1 MTFMYILQ
9 CQTGEE
15 GRVEGWT
22 NQNSQQENGGFYS
35 YGSFAHKQARVQC
48 HWVSGKAVD
57 TLWRYVTFVANF
69 QPDEENYTLCFK
81 FCKSNFCY
89 HRFLD
94 VNSTNV
100 TRAIEE

>member
-1 MTFMYILQ
+1 MYYVQTFGGSGVK
-9 CQTGEE
+9 C
-15 GRVEGWT
+15 WT
-22 NQNSQQENGGFYS
+22 NQNRVGKKMAVFTGKVASLTSKLIQNVTGF
-35 YGSFAHKQARVQC
+35 Q
-48 HWVSGKAVD
+48 VSLLIQSGAVF
-57 TLWRYVTFVANF
+57 RGITFVANF

-100 TRAIEE
+100 TRAIEK